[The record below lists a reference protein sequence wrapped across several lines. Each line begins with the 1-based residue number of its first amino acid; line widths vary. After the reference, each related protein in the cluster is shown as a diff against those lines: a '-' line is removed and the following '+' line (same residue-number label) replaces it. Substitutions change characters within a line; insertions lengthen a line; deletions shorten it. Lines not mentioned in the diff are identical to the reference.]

1 MPNPV
6 TFKIKIL
13 VDGKERVAEA
23 TAVSENLA
31 SAMAQ
36 ANTET
41 SNADKTF
48 VKMTQSIVAL
58 DAGIS
63 LVRQLADTLNEVTQ
77 ESRSFTFKTVWVQVV
92 FEPSRVFSSLS
103 SFFSSFCAFLLFTS
117 MTALN
122 TSSCPI
128 IIGGMFASL
137 ANIPPISLERKYH

>member
-92 FEPSRVFSSLS
+92 FEPKLQKLTILIKDC
-103 SFFSSFCAFLLFTS
+103 FFVRIL
-117 MTALN
+117 
-122 TSSCPI
+122 
-128 IIGGMFASL
+128 
-137 ANIPPISLERKYH
+137 